1 LILGGGT
8 PGKRYALPNAKLM
21 IHQGTAGT
29 KGAPRDMEI
38 QLREVL
44 ATTRRMAEIIS
55 MHTGQPLDKVERDLD
70 RDYFMTPE
78 EAKAYGLIDEII
90 QPAHRPVPPA
100 VTEMPASEPE
110 PLGQLAAAVPG
121 AD

>member
-1 LILGGGT
+1 MR
-8 PGKRYALPNAKLM
+8 PGKRFALPNSKIM

-38 QLREVL
+38 HLREVL
-44 ATTRRMAEIIS
+44 STTRRMAEIIS
-55 MHTGQPLDKVERDLD
+55 FHSGQPLDKVEHDID

-90 QPAHRPVPPA
+90 LPSRGLSAVPALQRVAGVEELVLQEPA
-100 VTEMPASEPE
+100 VVATS
-110 PLGQLAAAVPG
+110 
-121 AD
+121 